1 MPAVA
6 HERSPREKILE
17 AAEALFAR
25 RGFSGVGLSEIAE
38 AVGVSKSSLFHHF
51 ATKAQLH
58 AAVVERILAEI
69 EAALVRTL
77 AMGGTPIERLDRWI
91 DTLIDLLGEQPA
103 HARLLMRSMFEDDE
117 LSGTL
122 DEERAA
128 NQTLARIIE
137 SASHLLREGMAQ
149 GQLRMANIPHLLQSL
164 IGMLI
169 YHFASGDFGAEM
181 LGRPV
186 FAPAE
191 VRRRKDEVKALIH
204 HGLAAPTA
212 PRKGA

>member
-6 HERSPREKILE
+6 HELSPREKILE

-38 AVGVSKSSLFHHF
+38 VVGVSKSSLFHHF

-77 AMGGTPIERLDRWI
+77 AAGGTPIERLDRWI

-149 GQLRMANIPHLLQSL
+149 GQLRVASIPHLLQSL

-204 HGLAAPTA
+204 HGLVTPAAS
-212 PRKGA
+212 RKGA